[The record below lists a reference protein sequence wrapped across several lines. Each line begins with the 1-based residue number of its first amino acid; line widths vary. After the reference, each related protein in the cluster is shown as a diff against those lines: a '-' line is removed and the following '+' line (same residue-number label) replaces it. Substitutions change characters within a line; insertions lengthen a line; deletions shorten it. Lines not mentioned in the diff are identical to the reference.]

1 MKNFLKMAM
10 LILTISTISQT
21 LAVQRVY
28 EEYYD
33 EPYDR
38 ERYHGVVG
46 TPVVAAADATDDV
59 LLGVG
64 GLFGAPRRERRYYY
78 N

>member
-1 MKNFLKMAM
+1 MKNFLKTTLLM
-10 LILTISTISQT
+10 LTITTISET

-33 EPYDR
+33 EPYYYD
-38 ERYHGVVG
+38 HGVVG

-78 N
+78 YN